1 VASSRLVVP
10 SPLRRAPPRGP
21 RAENPDAPDSAI
33 VHPALRASIAPTL
46 AESVLPRLL
55 MRHRGDA
62 RPAGLDAAPRPSSED
77 VEVVTRLSYADDPA
91 ELSDYVRG
99 LRRDG
104 FDLER
109 IYRDVLGPAAR
120 LLGAW
125 WECDRCGFG
134 HVTLGVNRMHRVVH
148 ELSPDWMVRQ
158 RRGPVRRALLAVM
171 PGSQHTFGLLLL
183 SEYFRRAGWAV
194 WSDPSATLAEL
205 RAATAKQRFDVIG
218 LSVGMSF
225 HVDVTASVMLALR
238 ESSAQPD
245 PVMMIGGPLFD
256 LYPSFRKEV
265 EADLVSTDASDA
277 VERAEALVASRARS
291 RR

>member
-1 VASSRLVVP
+1 M
-10 SPLRRAPPRGP
+10 
-21 RAENPDAPDSAI
+21 
-33 VHPALRASIAPTL
+33 HPALRASIAPTL

-55 MRHRGDA
+55 LRHRGDV
-62 RPAGLDAAPRPSSED
+62 RPAGLVAAPRPSSED
-77 VEVVTRLSYADDPA
+77 VENVTRLSYADDPSDLA
-91 ELSDYVRG
+91 DYVRG

-104 FDLER
+104 FELDR

-148 ELSPDWMVRQ
+148 ELSPDWMARQ
-158 RRGPVRRALLAVM
+158 RRGPMRRALLAVM
-171 PGSQHTFGLLLL
+171 PGSHHTFGLLLL

-194 WSDPSATLAEL
+194 WSDPSATLPQL
-205 RAATAKQRFDVIG
+205 RAAVAKQRFDVIG
-218 LSVGMSF
+218 LSVGASLQLEA
-225 HVDVTASVMLALR
+225 TASVMLALR
-238 ESSAQPD
+238 ESSARPD

-256 LYPSFRKEV
+256 QYPSLNKEV

-277 VERAEALVASRARS
+277 VERAETLVASRARS